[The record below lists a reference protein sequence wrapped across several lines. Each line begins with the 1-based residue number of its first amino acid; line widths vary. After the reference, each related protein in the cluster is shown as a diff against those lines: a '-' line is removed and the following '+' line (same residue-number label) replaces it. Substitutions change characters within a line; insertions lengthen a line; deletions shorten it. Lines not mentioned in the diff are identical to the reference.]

1 MIRFTTSIRQEMDSY
16 QRKKERGR
24 DRHPPLG
31 QLNVGTNEREKIL
44 TRLRQDKRLGERG
57 EGRSHAG

>member
-1 MIRFTTSIRQEMDSY
+1 MESY

-44 TRLRQDKRLGERG
+44 TRLRQEKRLGERG
-57 EGRSHAG
+57 EEVMQARIEE